1 MPERN
6 RRTNWADRARRSLAR
21 LRARKRRRH
30 NAVHRL
36 GGFRLSPRLT
46 RREQQL
52 LAAWIAA
59 LDPRVRVRLP
69 RLEVL
74 PASSILRYGTKILL
88 DAEAAHRGTLPP
100 QLRNGDRS
108 TQAVS
113 YVREKVIV
121 LRQRLFR
128 QRWLGQRL
136 FYHELCH
143 FLWPRL
149 GVRARKRFVRH
160 LECERARGLRGE
172 LGYSAQYR
180 KARLLRNTGAGAK
193 HLFRTIFQGQAWREY
208 ACESFCDTG
217 AYALA
222 RAAGSRPA
230 LRSVEFTLGARR
242 RPARLAAWWRTLV

>member
-1 MPERN
+1 MGARLPGTFLPTQTHRSN
-6 RRTNWADRARRSLAR
+6 LTHWARRSLAR
-21 LRARKRRRH
+21 LRARKRRRP
-30 NAVHRL
+30 NAGHRL
-36 GGFRLSPRLT
+36 GAFRLSPRLT
-46 RREQQL
+46 RRQQRL

-59 LDPRVRVRLP
+59 LDPRIRVRLP

-74 PASSILRYGTKILL
+74 PASSILRYGRKILL

-113 YVREKVIV
+113 YVRERVIV

-149 GVRARKRFVRH
+149 GVRARKRFVQH
-160 LECERARGLRGE
+160 LRRARGLRGE

-180 KARLLRNTGAGAK
+180 KSRLPRP
-193 HLFRTIFQGQAWREY
+193 GQPGQAAWREY

-230 LRSVEFTLGARR
+230 LCGVEFTLGARR